1 MEVSSAVIGSGVHVT
16 MVAMVDNASGVCK
29 AFMKSFI
36 NVIIAVQTNATLHT
50 IDINIR
56 QHIDISLYVYVA
68 HP

>member
-36 NVIIAVQTNATLHT
+36 NGIIAVQTNATLHT